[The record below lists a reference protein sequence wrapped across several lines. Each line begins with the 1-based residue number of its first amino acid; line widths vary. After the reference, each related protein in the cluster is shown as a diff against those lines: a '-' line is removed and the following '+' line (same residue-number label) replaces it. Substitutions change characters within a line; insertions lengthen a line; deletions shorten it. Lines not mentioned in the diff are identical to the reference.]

1 MHWLPQPGPRQHVS
15 MAAVELGVVG
25 AGRAEE
31 DARAPIAP
39 CTTVRQPLT
48 GPAPHALCSL
58 NIAYA
63 LARK

>member
-1 MHWLPQPGPRQHVS
+1 